1 MITGQYLNIAVIN
14 LIKQYVPISDLLH
27 VYVNEDCVFCVKDP
41 DWRAEVLGWIRNLFG
56 PGVPISAYLSGTPLS
71 KHWYMLKYEI
81 STSSSFQVH

>member
-41 DWRAEVLGWIRNLFG
+41 DWRAEVLG
-56 PGVPISAYLSGTPLS
+56 
-71 KHWYMLKYEI
+71 
-81 STSSSFQVH
+81 